1 MNYVL
6 ENIPDELWRRIRQ
19 VAAMRGQSEKTFLLN
34 AAFNE
39 IERTS
44 SILPSPVEAPMVN
57 DSDLR
62 QGAGGTRSYPR
73 PDMGDRV
80 ALALR
85 GKTLDEQY
93 EYVAGEIGVDES
105 ELRARFKNFSDF
117 ATQRTSL
124 GNVLRGFYRGE
135 DSENRHL
142 RNLRTV
148 GIKTFIE
155 DYDIL
160 RDYESRDAVAYFRNK
175 RGFKYNSANT
185 KTSTGKRILSDSEA
199 LRFCL
204 DYIGHRSINVDES
217 LKEKARRLMAE
228 L

>member
-44 SILPSPVEAPMVN
+44 SILPSPVEAPMAN

-73 PDMGDRV
+73 PDMDDRV

-93 EYVAGEIGVDES
+93 VYVAGEIGVDES
-105 ELRARFKNFSDF
+105 ELRERFKNFTDH
-117 ATQRTSL
+117 ATQRMSL
-124 GNVLRGFYRGE
+124 GNVLRGYYRGE
-135 DSENRHL
+135 SPEKRHL
-142 RNLRTV
+142 RNLRAV
-148 GIKTFIE
+148 GIKTLIE
-155 DYDIL
+155 DYNIL
-160 RDYESRDAVAYFRNK
+160 RDYESRDAVAYFQKK
-175 RGFKYNSANT
+175 RGFNYNSANT

-204 DYIGHRSINVDES
+204 DYIGHRSIKVDES
-217 LKEKARRLMAE
+217 LKEKARHLMAE

>member
-1 MNYVL
+1 MDYLL
-6 ENIPDELWRRIRQ
+6 ENIPDELWLRIKEF
-19 VAAMRGQSEKTFLLN
+19 AEKRGQSEKTFILN

-44 SILPSPVEAPMVN
+44 SILSSSEEVPMTAN
-57 DSDLR
+57 DSR
-62 QGAGGTRSYPR
+62 QFVEDSRSYSR
-73 PDMGDRV
+73 PDVGDRV

-93 EYVAGEIGVDES
+93 SYVASEIGVDES
-105 ELRARFKNFSDF
+105 ELRSRFKNS
-117 ATQRTSL
+117 ANSGTHRMSL

-135 DSENRHL
+135 DSDDRHL

-155 DYDIL
+155 DYEVL
-160 RDYESRDAVAYFRNK
+160 RDFESKEAVAYFQNE
-175 RGFKYNSANT
+175 RGYKYTSANT

-204 DYIGHRSINVDES
+204 DYIGNRSTNVDES
-217 LKEKARRLMAE
+217 LREKARGL
-228 L
+228 LINL

>member
-1 MNYVL
+1 MNYLL
-6 ENIPDELWRRIRQ
+6 ENIPDELWLRIKEF
-19 VAAMRGQSEKTFLLN
+19 AEKRGQSEKTFILN

-44 SILPSPVEAPMVN
+44 SILSSSEEAFMAAN
-57 DSDLR
+57 DSSLFKED
-62 QGAGGTRSYPR
+62 TRSYSR
-73 PDMGDRV
+73 PDVGDRV

-93 EYVAGEIGVDES
+93 SYVASEIGVDES
-105 ELRARFKNFSDF
+105 ELRSRFKNS
-117 ATQRTSL
+117 ANSGTHRMSL

-135 DSENRHL
+135 DSDDRHL

-155 DYDIL
+155 DFEVL
-160 RDYESRDAVAYFRNK
+160 RDYESKDTVAYFQNE
-175 RGFKYNSANT
+175 RGYKYTSANT

-204 DYIGHRSINVDES
+204 DYIGNRSTNVDES
-217 LKEKARRLMAE
+217 LREKARGLMINV
-228 L
+228 